1 MSETAI
7 TMRLEDWAQVLAQ
20 FKNAVSLEKADRLL
34 RELEFVLIP
43 RKNPHSIA
51 FRADFDM
58 EIPNDEIEEEFMDIV
73 EGFEHYLIACA
84 EDTTGETA
92 GYLTY
97 EGDCGDGYIGLQSPE
112 VVLTSKEM
120 YMTELERALPKMM
133 ALADKL
139 GATKQEI
146 SDILDESVNYRD
158 NRKDLFAAYF
168 EKAGIKEE

>member
-7 TMRLEDWAQVLAQ
+7 TMRLEDWSQVLVRL
-20 FKNAVSLEKADRLL
+20 NEAVGAKEADKLIRDI
-34 RELEFVLIP
+34 EFVLVP
-43 RKNPHSIA
+43 HKNPHSIA
-51 FRADFDM
+51 FRVEFDWKNASGAETDFV
-58 EIPNDEIEEEFMDIV
+58 NIV
-73 EGFEHYLIACA
+73 KNFEHDLIACA

-120 YMTELERALPKMM
+120 YMAELERALPKMM

-146 SDILDESVNYRD
+146 NDILDEAVNYRE
-158 NRKDLFAAYF
+158 NKKDLFAAYF
-168 EKAGIKEE
+168 EKAGIKEA